1 MAVSLTLVQGATTL
15 PLNSAGWALTDALW
29 RPVAGDSADG
39 PTVTE
44 TLALRRIDPTAA
56 QVATAV
62 RALSRVLDEAA
73 HPSAEPVWLDYT
85 PAGISGWRARVWG
98 GTLTLRGLPTTG
110 APISTVF
117 AEVTVMRGPWLSAL
131 PGDTVSATLDATHDL
146 TRESRLLLP
155 ADFAPD
161 GDRPAKLALTLTNTG
176 SVATGRLW
184 LGQAPHPG
192 ALTDRQITWEAEA
205 ATRTGPANVAPSA
218 AATASAGQVVTFST
232 SAEAVFTWALNA
244 TQAGYLSGATMVGL
258 LRLASGLA
266 AGSAVEVCLCA
277 KHGAVTLAAGEP
289 VLIEAGRTVAEVGH
303 LRLPVGLTTPITLEL
318 RITPRGAP
326 VALSVDA
333 LHLLPAES
341 MVAVWPVAGVDIGPG
356 AVITLDAHGAA
367 RLDGAYGVVTRGGG
381 LHAGVGV
388 SNLLVGV
395 AESVQSKILVNVV
408 GYGCTRSC

>member
-1 MAVSLTLVQGATTL
+1 MAVSLTLVQGEVSLA
-15 PLNSAGWALTDALW
+15 LNAGGWALTDALW
-29 RPVAGDSADG
+29 RPATGDSADG

-44 TLALRRIDPTAA
+44 TLALRRIDPTAT

-62 RALSRVLDEAA
+62 RALSRLLDAA
-73 HPSAEPVWLDYT
+73 GDPASAAVWLNYA

-98 GTLTLRGLPTTG
+98 GAVTLRGLPTTG

-117 AEVTVMRGPWLSAL
+117 AEMTVQRGPWLSAL
-131 PGDTVSATLDATHDL
+131 PGETVSATLDATHDA
-146 TRESRLLLP
+146 TREQRLLLP

-161 GDRPAKLALTLTNTG
+161 GDRPAKLALTLTNVG

-244 TQAGYLSGATMVGL
+244 TQAGYLSGAAVTGL

-277 KHGAVTLAAGEP
+277 KQGAVTLATGEP
-289 VLIEAGRTVAEVGH
+289 VLIEAGRTVTEVGH
-303 LRLPVGLTTPITLEL
+303 LRLPEGLNTPLTLVL
-318 RITPRGAP
+318 RLTPRGAP

-341 MVAVWPVAGVDIGPG
+341 MVAVWPVAGVEIAPG
-356 AVITLDAHGAA
+356 AVVTLDAHGSA
-367 RLDGAYGVVTRGGG
+367 RLDGAYGVVVRGAG
-381 LHAGVGV
+381 LQAGVGV
-388 SNLLVGV
+388 ANLLVGV
-395 AESVQSKILVNVV
+395 AEAVQSKVLVSVV